1 MRHLLLA
8 GGLALAVAVAPSPGL
23 QTSSYVFSYFV
34 NNGED
39 GLHLLSSADGLT
51 WTALNG
57 GRSFLYPAVGSRL
70 MRDPSITRGPDGTFH
85 LVWTTGWWDKG
96 IGIAHSKNLVDW
108 SEQKYL
114 PVMADA
120 PGALNCWAPEIFFD
134 EDNARY
140 LIFWATTPVREPSS
154 AHRIYY
160 VETRD
165 FTTYTPAKILYDDGF
180 SVIDAFIVKPSPGR
194 FVMVMKD
201 ETALPAPKKNLRIA
215 EATRAEGPY
224 SAASAPISVDWVEG
238 PSVLKRGNDW
248 FMYYDEYTRRKYGA
262 LQSPDLKQ
270 WTLVN
275 NLNFPRGV
283 RHGTAFEVPAD
294 VAAGLAGHS
303 TESAGERWRQ
313 TPAGIAWSA
322 EQIAAGP
329 GPHDD
334 HIEMSGLRVSS
345 IVQYGV
351 DRDFRLKAE
360 TTGSGGGGQL
370 MIWRR
375 GVWPMLRTLPNNTG
389 ASLQQAFGPA
399 DLPALQ
405 IDGETATDE
414 RVQSVAIDGTLV
426 LSTRA
431 CATPCPD
438 AGGGLG
444 LTRTIFPSRDKD
456 AIVEMVDVTNLT
468 RRPLAVTSAARGLV
482 VRTDP
487 AKGVDGEYVIESTA
501 DRAVNWTLKPAE
513 SRSYAIVYSAR
524 RAADPLVAID
534 AARELDARKAWVAET
549 NRRVILETP
558 DPVLDKAFAFAKV
571 RATESIFATKGGL
584 MHGPGGGRYYAAI
597 WANDQAEYANPF
609 FGYLGEG
616 NPRASALNAFR
627 HFARFMNPDYHAI
640 PSSIIAE
647 GTGTWNGAKDRGD
660 QAMIAYGASRFALA
674 SGDRAQADELW
685 PLIAWCLEYLKRKTT
700 SDGVIASD
708 SDELENRFPSGK
720 ANLNTSSLTYDALL
734 SAAMLG
740 ESLGKPKAE
749 TNEYRARAA
758 ALRTAIARYF
768 DATIDGFDTYRY
780 YDGNTT
786 LRAWIATPLTV
797 GIYDR
802 AKGTADALFS
812 PRLWTKDGLATEAGK
827 PDFWDRSTLYALRG
841 VFAAGDTA
849 RAMER
854 LSAYTH
860 RRLLGEHVPYAVEA
874 YPEGGQAHL
883 SAESALY
890 CRIFVEGMFGI
901 RPAGL
906 SAFTLTPRLP
916 DGWDRMS
923 LRAVHAFGKVFD
935 VEITRSGP
943 NVRARVVPE
952 RGAAVDR
959 IVPPGGT
966 VSIVF

>member
-1 MRHLLLA
+1 MRNLLLA
-8 GGLALAVAVAPSPGL
+8 AALTLAAWAPPSQAASAYL
-23 QTSSYVFSYFV
+23 FTYFT

-39 GLHLLSSADGLT
+39 GLHVLSSSDGLN

-70 MRDPSITRGPDGTFH
+70 MRDPSIARGPDGMFH
-85 LVWTTGWWDKG
+85 LVWTTGWWDQG
-96 IGIAHSKNLVDW
+96 IGIAHSKNLVEW
-108 SEQKYL
+108 SEQKFL
-114 PVMADA
+114 PVMEDTPDA
-120 PGALNCWAPEIFFD
+120 QNCWAPEIFFD
-134 EDNARY
+134 EDNGRY
-140 LIFWATTPVREPSS
+140 LIFWATTKVREPDP

-165 FTTYTPAKILYDDGF
+165 FKTYTPAKILYDGGF
-180 SVIDAFIVKPSPGR
+180 SVIDAFIVRSGLPQAGR
-194 FVMVMKD
+194 FLMVMKD
-201 ETALPAPKKNLRIA
+201 ETALPTPKKNLRIA
-215 EATRAEGPY
+215 EALRADGPY
-224 SAASAPISVDWVEG
+224 GPASAPISIDMVEG
-238 PSVLKRGNDW
+238 PSILKRGSGW
-248 FMYYDEYTRRKYGA
+248 LLYYDEYTRRKYGA

-270 WTLVN
+270 WTLVKD
-275 NLNFPRGV
+275 LAFPRGV

-294 VAAGLAGHS
+294 VAARLAEHS
-303 TESAGERWRQ
+303 TEAAGERWRQ
-313 TPAGIAWSA
+313 TPEGIEWPA
-322 EQIAAGP
+322 EQVATGLK
-329 GPHDD
+329 PHDD

-351 DRDFRLKAE
+351 DRDGRM
-360 TTGSGGGGQL
+360 

-375 GVWPMLRTLPNNTG
+375 AVWPMLRTIPNNTG
-389 ASLQQAFGPA
+389 ASLQQAFGPM
-399 DLPALQ
+399 DLPALK
-405 IDGETATDE
+405 IDGLFVTDE
-414 RVQSVAIDGTLV
+414 WLRSAAIDGTLTIQ
-426 LSTRA
+426 SRA
-431 CATPCPD
+431 CASPCKD
-438 AGGGLG
+438 AGGALG
-444 LTRTIFPSRDKD
+444 LARTIFPSRDKD
-456 AIVEMVDVTNLT
+456 AVVELVAVTNLT
-468 RRPLAVTSAARGLV
+468 RRRIAVTSAARGQV
-482 VRTDP
+482 VHTDP
-487 AKGVDGEYVIESTA
+487 ARGVDGEYVIQAAA
-501 DRAVNWTLKPAE
+501 DRAVNWALNPNE

-524 RAADPLVAID
+524 RVADPAVTID
-534 AARELDARKAWVAET
+534 AARELEARRAWIADT
-549 NRRVILETP
+549 GRRVILETP
-558 DPVLDKAFAFAKV
+558 DALLNKAFAFAKV

-627 HFARFMNPDYHAI
+627 HFARFMNPEYTPI

-674 SGDRAQADELW
+674 SGDRAQAEELW
-685 PLIAWCLEYLKRKTT
+685 PLIEWCLEYLKRKTT
-700 SDGVIASD
+700 PEGVIASD
-708 SDELENRFPSGK
+708 SDELEGRFPAGK

-740 ESLGKPKAE
+740 ESLGKPKAASGD
-749 TNEYRARAA
+749 YRARAA
-758 ALRTAIARYF
+758 ALRIAIARHF
-768 DATIDGFDTYRY
+768 GATIDGFQTYRY

-802 AKGTADALFS
+802 ARGTTDALFS
-812 PRLWTKDGLATEAGK
+812 PRLWTRDGLATEAGK

-841 VFAAGDTA
+841 VFAAGDTE
-849 RAMER
+849 RAMQR

-890 CRIFVEGMFGI
+890 CRVFLEGMFGI
-901 RPAGL
+901 RPTGL
-906 SAFTLTPRLP
+906 NAFTLTPRLP
-916 DGWDRMS
+916 SGWDRMS

-935 VEITRSGP
+935 VEVTRNAEGVRVRVTPDSGSP
-943 NVRARVVPE
+943 IDKVAAPGASVTVV
-952 RGAAVDR
+952 
-959 IVPPGGT
+959 
-966 VSIVF
+966 F